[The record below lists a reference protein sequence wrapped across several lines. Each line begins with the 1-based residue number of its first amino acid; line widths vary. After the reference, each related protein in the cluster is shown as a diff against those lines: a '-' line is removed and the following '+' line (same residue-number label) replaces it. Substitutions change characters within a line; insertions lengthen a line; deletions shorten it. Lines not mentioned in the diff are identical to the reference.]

1 MTIASLVAMGPTPG
15 TEQNPQGAMVQMIG
29 MFVILGLMF
38 YFLMIRPQQ
47 KQRKEQE
54 NMMKNIK
61 SGDKV
66 LLSSGI
72 LGIIA
77 NVKEKTFIVKVSDN
91 AKIEVLKSAVTSV
104 LKGEGEAE
112 AK

>member
-1 MTIASLVAMGPTPG
+1 
-15 TEQNPQGAMVQMIG
+15 
-29 MFVILGLMF
+29 
-38 YFLMIRPQQ
+38 
-47 KQRKEQE
+47 
-54 NMMKNIK
+54 MKNIK